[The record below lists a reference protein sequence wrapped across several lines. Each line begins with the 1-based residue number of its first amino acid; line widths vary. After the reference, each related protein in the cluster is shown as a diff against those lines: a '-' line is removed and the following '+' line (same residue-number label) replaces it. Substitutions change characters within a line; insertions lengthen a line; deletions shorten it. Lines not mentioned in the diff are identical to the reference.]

1 MLGGWGVEDSV
12 IEDRQ
17 SHSHRDSYRKLGD
30 SPSGGGGGG
39 GVVDTDR
46 PPGQGDN
53 GTARVGRG
61 RLVGGIS
68 PGALSR
74 RGDRQEW

>member
-1 MLGGWGVEDSV
+1 MLLRTDSHTATETATESWGTVLQE
-12 IEDRQ
+12 
-17 SHSHRDSYRKLGD
+17 
-30 SPSGGGGGG
+30 GGGGG